1 MSTDYELLQLLLK
14 LTQIKTLDYI
24 PDFKTQ
30 CLIYVDT
37 RQGGVINRDFGNISN
52 KLDRT
57 INAQTT
63 N

>member
-14 LTQIKTLDYI
+14 LTQIQNLDYI

-30 CLIYVDT
+30 CLIYVDGREGGLIT
-37 RQGGVINRDFGNISN
+37 RDLGNIN
-52 KLDRT
+52 YKLDRA

-63 N
+63 T

>member
-14 LTQIKTLDYI
+14 LTQIQNLDYI

-30 CLIYVDT
+30 CLIYVDE
-37 RQGGVINRDFGNISN
+37 REGGLVNRDFGNIN
-52 KLDRT
+52 NRLDRA

-63 N
+63 A

>member
-14 LTQIKTLDYI
+14 LTQIQNLDYI

-30 CLIYVDT
+30 CLIYVDG
-37 RQGGVINRDFGNISN
+37 REGGLINRDLGNIN
-52 KLDRT
+52 YKLDRT

-63 N
+63 S